1 MEIDDGKRRQADP
14 VVRFR
19 VTGRRSAAVTAPAR
33 AGGAAPR
40 RRDAEATRARILAAA
55 TQEFARHGLAG
66 ARGDRV
72 ARAARSSERMV
83 YYYFG
88 NKEKLFR
95 AVLEASYL
103 SLQEAERSVH
113 LDDLEPAQALDE
125 FCRFVWRYYLEHPE
139 FIGLVNTENLHRAS
153 HLKQSPQLT
162 ELVAPIVGLLQG
174 LLARGEKG
182 GVFRRGI
189 DPTDLYIAI
198 AALGYFYLSNSAT
211 LSAVL
216 GRELRAP
223 RNLDRHWRASAEMI
237 QRFVRADGA
246 G

>member
-1 MEIDDGKRRQADP
+1 MSEAKR
-14 VVRFR
+14 
-19 VTGRRSAAVTAPAR
+19 GRP
-33 AGGAAPR
+33 GR
-40 RRDAEATRARILAAA
+40 RRDADATRARILAAA

-66 ARGDRV
+66 ARGDRI

-88 NKEKLFR
+88 SKEGLYR
-95 AVLEASYL
+95 AVLEAAYL
-103 SLQEAERSVH
+103 SLQQAERSVH
-113 LDDLEPAQALDE
+113 LDDLPPERALDE

-139 FIGLVNTENLHRAS
+139 FIGLVNDENQHRAR
-153 HLKQSPQLT
+153 HLKRSPQLS
-162 ELVAPIVGLLQG
+162 ELVSPIVDLLRR
-174 LLARGEKG
+174 LLARGERA

-189 DPTDLYIAI
+189 DAVELYIAI

-223 RNLDRHWRASAEMI
+223 EHLQAHWRASAEI
-237 QRFVRADGA
+237 VRRYVCV
-246 G
+246 

>member
-1 MEIDDGKRRQADP
+1 MTARKRATP
-14 VVRFR
+14 
-19 VTGRRSAAVTAPAR
+19 AVKRTTR
-33 AGGAAPR
+33 ALPRR
-40 RRDAEATRARILAAA
+40 RRDAEGTRARILAAA

-83 YYYFG
+83 YYYYG
-88 NKEKLFR
+88 SKEKLFR

-103 SLQEAERSVH
+103 SLQAAERSLQ
-113 LDDLEPAQALDE
+113 LDDLPPAQALDE

-153 HLKQSPQLT
+153 HLRQSRQLT
-162 ELVAPIVGLLQG
+162 ELVVPIVRLLQG
-174 LLARGEKG
+174 LLARGEKA
-182 GVFRRGI
+182 GVFRAGI
-189 DPTDLYIAI
+189 DPTELYVAI

-223 RNLDRHWRASAEMI
+223 QNLDLHWKASAEMI
-237 QRFVRADGA
+237 QRFVRA
-246 G
+246 

>member
-1 MEIDDGKRRQADP
+1 
-14 VVRFR
+14 V
-19 VTGRRSAAVTAPAR
+19 
-33 AGGAAPR
+33 PR
-40 RRDAEATRARILAAA
+40 RRDAEATRSRILAAA
-55 TQEFARHGLAG
+55 TQEFSRHGLAG
-66 ARGDRV
+66 ARGDRI

-88 NKEKLFR
+88 SKEKLFR

-113 LDDLEPAQALDE
+113 LDDLAPAQALDE

-139 FIGLVNTENLHRAS
+139 FIGLVNTENLHRAI

-162 ELVAPIVGLLQG
+162 QLVAPIVGLLGG
-174 LLARGEKG
+174 LLERGEKR

-189 DPTDLYIAI
+189 DPNELYIAI

-223 RNLDRHWRASAEMI
+223 TRLDEHWRASAEMI
-237 QRFVRADGA
+237 QRFVRAA
-246 G
+246 A

>member
-1 MEIDDGKRRQADP
+1 MTKGGNATGAGARR
-14 VVRFR
+14 
-19 VTGRRSAAVTAPAR
+19 GAP
-33 AGGAAPR
+33 PR
-40 RRDAEATRARILAAA
+40 RRDAEATRGRILAAA

-95 AVLEASYL
+95 AVLEAAYL
-103 SLQEAERSVH
+103 SLLQAERSVH
-113 LDDLEPAQALDE
+113 LDDLEPASALDE

-162 ELVAPIVGLLQG
+162 QLVAPIVGLLHG
-174 LLARGEKG
+174 LLERGVKLG
-182 GVFRRGI
+182 TFRAGI
-189 DPTDLYIAI
+189 DPTELYIAI
-198 AALGYFYLSNSAT
+198 AALGYFYLANSAT

-223 RNLDRHWRASAEMI
+223 GHLDEHWRASTEMI
-237 QRFVRADGA
+237 QRFVRARL
-246 G
+246 

>member
-1 MEIDDGKRRQADP
+1 VTVRRHVPKR
-14 VVRFR
+14 
-19 VTGRRSAAVTAPAR
+19 AR
-33 AGGAAPR
+33 AQVRARAR
-40 RRDAEATRARILAAA
+40 KRDAEATRARILAAA
-55 TQEFARHGLAG
+55 TNEFARYGLAG

-88 NKEKLFR
+88 SKEKLFR
-95 AVLEASYL
+95 EVLEASYL
-103 SLQEAERSVH
+103 SLQRAERSVH

-153 HLKQSPQLT
+153 HLKQSPQLM

-174 LLARGEKG
+174 LLVRGERR
-182 GVFRRGI
+182 GVFRAGI
-189 DPTDLYIAI
+189 DPTELYITI

-216 GRELRAP
+216 GRDLRTPA
-223 RNLDRHWRASAEMI
+223 NLDKHWRTSAEVI
-237 QRFVRADGA
+237 QRFVRAGA
-246 G
+246 A

>member
-1 MEIDDGKRRQADP
+1 VAKSR
-14 VVRFR
+14 
-19 VTGRRSAAVTAPAR
+19 AAAGAR
-33 AGGAAPR
+33 PR
-40 RRDAEATRARILAAA
+40 RRDAEGTRARILAAA
-55 TQEFARHGLAG
+55 TLEFSRYGLAG

-72 ARAARSSERMV
+72 ARTARSSERMV

-88 NKEKLFR
+88 SKEKLFR

-113 LDDLEPAQALDE
+113 LDDLEPAQALAE
-125 FCRFVWRYYLEHPE
+125 FCRFVWRYYLDHPE

-153 HLKQSPQLT
+153 HLRQSPQRMQ
-162 ELVAPIVGLLQG
+162 LVAPIVGLLQS
-174 LLARGEKG
+174 LLERGERRG
-182 GVFRRGI
+182 TFRQGI
-189 DPTDLYIAI
+189 DPTELYIAI

-223 RNLDRHWRASAEMI
+223 EHLDEHWRVSAEMI
-237 QRFVRADGA
+237 QRFVRAAAPG
-246 G
+246 

>member
-1 MEIDDGKRRQADP
+1 MTRRKA
-14 VVRFR
+14 
-19 VTGRRSAAVTAPAR
+19 TAPEASRAR
-33 AGGAAPR
+33 RVVPR

-55 TQEFARHGLAG
+55 TREFARHGLAG

-88 NKEKLFR
+88 SKEKLFR

-103 SLQEAERSVH
+103 SLRQAERSVH

-139 FIGLVNTENLHRAS
+139 FIGLVNTENLHRAT
-153 HLKQSPQLT
+153 HLRQSPQLT
-162 ELVAPIVGLLQG
+162 ELVAPVVGLLQG
-174 LLARGEKG
+174 LLARGEKH
-182 GVFRRGI
+182 GVFRRGL
-189 DPTDLYIAI
+189 DATELYIAI

-223 RNLDRHWRASAEMI
+223 VHLEDHWRTSVEMI
-237 QRFVRADGA
+237 ERFVRADDA

>member
-1 MEIDDGKRRQADP
+1 
-14 VVRFR
+14 
-19 VTGRRSAAVTAPAR
+19 VTRRSTAATAAGAR
-33 AGGAAPR
+33 TRRRAPPR

-55 TQEFARHGLAG
+55 TQEFARYGMAG

-88 NKEKLFR
+88 SKEKLFR

-103 SLQEAERSVH
+103 SLQQAEQSVH
-113 LDDLEPAQALDE
+113 LDDLEPDKALDE

-153 HLKQSPQLT
+153 HLRQSPQLT
-162 ELVAPIVGLLQG
+162 QLVVPIVGLLQR
-174 LLARGEKG
+174 LLARGEKSG
-182 GVFRRGI
+182 MFRNGI
-189 DPTDLYIAI
+189 DPTGLYISI

-216 GRELRAP
+216 GRDLRAASH
-223 RNLDRHWRASAEMI
+223 LDAHWRTSAQMI
-237 QRFVRADGA
+237 QRFVRADGR
-246 G
+246 

>member
-1 MEIDDGKRRQADP
+1 VTTRRVAASKAE
-14 VVRFR
+14 RA
-19 VTGRRSAAVTAPAR
+19 RRR
-33 AGGAAPR
+33 IAPR

-55 TQEFARHGLAG
+55 MQEFARHGLAG

-88 NKEKLFR
+88 SKEKLFR

-103 SLQEAERSVH
+103 SLRQAERSVH

-174 LLARGEKG
+174 LLARGEKR

-189 DPTDLYIAI
+189 DATELYIAI

-216 GRELRAP
+216 GRELRVAAH
-223 RNLDRHWRASAEMI
+223 LDEHWRTSAEMI
-237 QRFVRADGA
+237 KRFVRAD
-246 G
+246 

>member
-1 MEIDDGKRRQADP
+1 
-14 VVRFR
+14 
-19 VTGRRSAAVTAPAR
+19 VTARKRATPAAKR
-33 AGGAAPR
+33 TTRPLPRR
-40 RRDAEATRARILAAA
+40 RRDAEGTRARILAAA

-95 AVLEASYL
+95 AVLEATYL
-103 SLQEAERSVH
+103 SLQAAERSLH
-113 LDDLEPAQALDE
+113 LDDLEPALALDE

-139 FIGLVNTENLHRAS
+139 FIGLVNTENQHRAS
-153 HLKQSPQLT
+153 HLRQSPHLT
-162 ELVAPIVGLLQG
+162 ELVAPIVALLQG
-174 LLARGEKG
+174 LLARGETA
-182 GVFRRGI
+182 GVFRAGI
-189 DPTDLYIAI
+189 DPTELYIAI

-223 RNLDRHWRASAEMI
+223 AFLDAHWRASAEMI
-237 QRFVRADGA
+237 QRFVRVGS
-246 G
+246 GR

>member
-1 MEIDDGKRRQADP
+1 
-14 VVRFR
+14 
-19 VTGRRSAAVTAPAR
+19 VTGRRPAAVTAPAR
-33 AGGAAPR
+33 AGRAAPR

-55 TQEFARHGLAG
+55 THEFARHGLAG

-162 ELVAPIVGLLQG
+162 ELVAPIVGLLHG
-174 LLARGEKG
+174 LLARGEKSG
-182 GVFRRGI
+182 MFRRGI
-189 DPTDLYIAI
+189 DPTELYIAI

-216 GRELRAP
+216 GRELRKPA
-223 RNLDRHWRASAEMI
+223 NLDEHWRASAEMI

>member
-1 MEIDDGKRRQADP
+1 VTRRRTATAAP
-14 VVRFR
+14 AAR
-19 VTGRRSAAVTAPAR
+19 GRRRTP
-33 AGGAAPR
+33 PR
-40 RRDAEATRARILAAA
+40 RRDADATRARILAAA
-55 TQEFARHGLAG
+55 TQEFARYGLAG

-88 NKEKLFR
+88 SKEKLFR
-95 AVLEASYL
+95 AVLEAAYL
-103 SLQEAERSVH
+103 SLQQAERSVH
-113 LDDLEPAQALDE
+113 LDGLEPAQALDE

-139 FIGLVNTENLHRAS
+139 FIGLVNTENLHGAS

-162 ELVAPIVGLLQG
+162 ELVAPIVGLLHG
-174 LLARGEKG
+174 LLVRGAQTG
-182 GVFRRGI
+182 TFRPGI
-189 DPTDLYIAI
+189 DPTELYIAI

-216 GRELRAP
+216 GRELRATAH
-223 RNLDRHWRASAEMI
+223 LDEHWRASAEMI

>member
-1 MEIDDGKRRQADP
+1 M
-14 VVRFR
+14 
-19 VTGRRSAAVTAPAR
+19 
-33 AGGAAPR
+33 
-40 RRDAEATRARILAAA
+40 
-55 TQEFARHGLAG
+55 AG

-88 NKEKLFR
+88 SKEKLFR

-103 SLQEAERSVH
+103 SLQQAEHSVH
-113 LDDLEPAQALDE
+113 LDDLEPDKALDE

-153 HLKQSPQLT
+153 HLRQSPQLT
-162 ELVAPIVGLLQG
+162 QLVVPIVGLLQR
-174 LLARGEKG
+174 LLARGEKSG
-182 GVFRRGI
+182 MFRNGI
-189 DPTDLYIAI
+189 DPTGLYISI

-216 GRELRAP
+216 GRDLRAASH
-223 RNLDRHWRASAEMI
+223 LDAHWRTSAQMI
-237 QRFVRADGA
+237 QRFVRADGR
-246 G
+246 

>member
-1 MEIDDGKRRQADP
+1 VTTRRTATAAAA
-14 VVRFR
+14 R
-19 VTGRRSAAVTAPAR
+19 GRRRAPP
-33 AGGAAPR
+33 PR

-55 TQEFARHGLAG
+55 TQEFARYGLAG

-88 NKEKLFR
+88 SKEKLFR

-103 SLQEAERSVH
+103 SLQQAERSVH
-113 LDDLEPAQALDE
+113 LDDLEPAQALAE

-162 ELVAPIVGLLQG
+162 ELVAPIVGLLHG
-174 LLARGEKG
+174 LLARGEQRG
-182 GVFRRGI
+182 TFRSGI
-189 DPTDLYIAI
+189 DPTELYIAI

-216 GRELRAP
+216 GRELRSPAH
-223 RNLDRHWRASAEMI
+223 LDEHWRASAEMI
-237 QRFVRADGA
+237 QRFVRADRG

>member
-1 MEIDDGKRRQADP
+1 MTTR
-14 VVRFR
+14 
-19 VTGRRSAAVTAPAR
+19 GRAAAAAAPRAAR
-33 AGGAAPR
+33 AAPR
-40 RRDAEATRARILAAA
+40 RRRDADGTRARILAAA
-55 TQEFARHGLAG
+55 TREFARFGLAG

-88 NKEKLFR
+88 SKEKLFR

-103 SLQEAERSVH
+103 SLQQAERSVH

-153 HLKQSPQLT
+153 HLKQSPQLN
-162 ELVAPIVGLLQG
+162 ELVVPIVGLLQR
-174 LLARGEKG
+174 LLVRGAKAG
-182 GVFRRGI
+182 MFRAGI
-189 DPTDLYIAI
+189 DPTELYIAI

-216 GRELRAP
+216 GRELRA
-223 RNLDRHWRASAEMI
+223 RAQLDAHWRASAEMI
-237 QRFVRADGA
+237 QRFVRAGRPA
-246 G
+246 